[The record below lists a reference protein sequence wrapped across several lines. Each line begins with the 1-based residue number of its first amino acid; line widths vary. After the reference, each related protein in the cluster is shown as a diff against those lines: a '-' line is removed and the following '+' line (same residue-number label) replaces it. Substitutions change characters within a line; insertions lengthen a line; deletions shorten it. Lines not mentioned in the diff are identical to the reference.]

1 MATFQRGDIVEACL
15 NPVAGQELQGDKRP
29 CLVISPYN
37 FNKLG
42 LTIIIPITQGGN
54 YARFAGFAVTLMGT
68 GTQTQGVL
76 LANGIRSIDLNVRQA
91 RKIEEAP
98 TSVVNEILAVV
109 SSILE

>member
-1 MATFQRGDIVEACL
+1 MAIFQRGDIVEACL
-15 NPVAGQELQGDKRP
+15 NPIAGQELQGDKRP
-29 CLVISPYN
+29 CLVISPCN

-54 YARFAGFAVTLMGT
+54 YVRFAGFAVTLMGT

-76 LANGIRSIDLNVRQA
+76 LVNGIRSIDLNARQA

-98 TSVVNEILAVV
+98 TFVVNEILAMA
-109 SSILE
+109 SRILE